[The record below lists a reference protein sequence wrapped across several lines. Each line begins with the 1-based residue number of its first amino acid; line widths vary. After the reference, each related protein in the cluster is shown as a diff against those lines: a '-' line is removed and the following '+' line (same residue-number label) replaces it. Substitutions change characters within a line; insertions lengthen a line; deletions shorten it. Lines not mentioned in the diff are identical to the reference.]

1 MEMKRNGFRFPYSGY
16 TIRGTIWIQ
25 SFCLG
30 LNEVVG
36 VSQNEKRSCYIEHAC
51 TWVLMRLLTGRLQ
64 PTW

>member
-1 MEMKRNGFRFPYSGY
+1 VDEMEMEMKRNGFRFPYSGY

-36 VSQNEKRSCYIEHAC
+36 GKPEREKKLLYRAC
-51 TWVLMRLLTGRLQ
+51 MHMGAYASLNG
-64 PTW
+64 